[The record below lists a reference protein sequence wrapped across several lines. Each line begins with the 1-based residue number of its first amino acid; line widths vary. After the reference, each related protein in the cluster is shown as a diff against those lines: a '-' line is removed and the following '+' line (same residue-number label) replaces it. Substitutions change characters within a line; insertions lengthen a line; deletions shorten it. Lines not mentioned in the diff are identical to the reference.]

1 MPMKYNKNNK
11 YFSPQRTRF
20 LHNLAIKN
28 KEFKEK
34 LAKAEIKNR
43 VLPKHNELFTSWL
56 ARNATVNFLQTSTFI
71 NKYFPEYKNWFLN
84 RDLDILA
91 DEKFFN
97 NFSKRMNIDSR
108 TLNQTSLKSYAGYL
122 NEEIL
127 EETRNALISPVK
139 IKGLTNKL
147 NGLKYCP
154 LCLKEENYFKK
165 EWRLS
170 FYTVCTKHNI
180 IMLDK
185 CPQCGEPLT
194 IVRRKN
200 DIKEFNCWKCGFI
213 FQDAETEPVNKN
225 SKSVEMLKKAMDILN
240 KGWFEF
246 DGKIYY
252 SIAYFKIVKQLAKL
266 IYNRE
271 FRENYT
277 LLKELE
283 YLNIELPPK
292 ELTSSKFMEEFIE
305 VKEALAL
312 FTAIFEILQNSKSLI
327 SFIKS
332 NNIPIY
338 ELRRDIGYNT
348 PFFYEEIICQFYK
361 QPYSPPYNEVKSAI
375 KWMKKNNIAVNWSS
389 LREIFGVYLD
399 KRKRPELVELIV
411 KNK

>member
-1 MPMKYNKNNK
+1 MQMKYNKQ
-11 YFSPQRTRF
+11 FHPQRIRF
-20 LHNLAIKN
+20 LHNIAIQNKEFREQLAITAIKN
-28 KEFKEK
+28 R
-34 LAKAEIKNR
+34 I
-43 VLPKHNELFTSWL
+43 LPKENELFTSWL
-56 ARNATVNFLQTSTFI
+56 ARNATVNFLQTSTFV

-84 RDLDILA
+84 RDLDVLS
-91 DEKFFN
+91 DEKFFK
-97 NFSKRMNIDSR
+97 NFSRRMNIDIE

-122 NEEIL
+122 NEEIF
-127 EETRNALISPVK
+127 EKTRNALISPVK
-139 IKGLTNKL
+139 MRGLTNKL

-170 FYTVCTKHNI
+170 FYTVCTKHNV
-180 IMLDK
+180 IMLDD

-200 DIKEFNCWKCGFI
+200 DLKEFNCWKCGFK
-213 FQDAETEPVNKN
+213 FQDAEPEFIHKN
-225 SKSVEMLKKAMDILN
+225 SKSVEMLKKSMDILN

-246 DGKIYY
+246 NGRVYY

-266 IYNRE
+266 IYNKE
-271 FRENYT
+271 FRKNYT

-305 VKEALAL
+305 VKEALAI
-312 FTAIFEILQNSKSLI
+312 FTAIFEILQNSKNLI

-338 ELRRDIGYNT
+338 ELRRDMGYNT
-348 PFFYEEIICQFYK
+348 PFFYEEIIWQFYK
-361 QPYSPPYNEVKSAI
+361 QPYSPSYNEVKSAI
-375 KWMKKNNIAVNWSS
+375 KWMKKNNIAVNWKS
-389 LREIFGVYLD
+389 LRKIFGVYLD
-399 KRKRPELVELIV
+399 KRKRPELVALIV
-411 KNK
+411 ENKF